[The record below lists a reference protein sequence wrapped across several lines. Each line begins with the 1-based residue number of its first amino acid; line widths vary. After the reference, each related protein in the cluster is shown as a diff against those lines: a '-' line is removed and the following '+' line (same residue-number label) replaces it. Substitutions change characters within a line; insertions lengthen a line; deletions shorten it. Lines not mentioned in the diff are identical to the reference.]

1 VYDFNDKGSRK
12 KEKKMRLDKF
22 LAHVTG
28 NSRSDVKKFLKQKE
42 VRVDGEVVTSPGFH
56 VEVDRHVVTMFED
69 ELFYQKYVYIMMN
82 KPQGYLSATSDGR
95 DATVMELLDTHYDR
109 FDLSIAGRLD
119 KETEGLLI
127 LTNDG
132 QFLHQVITPKKQVYK
147 KYLAQIEGELTKE
160 GIFALENGVVIKD
173 GKDNLFTTAKARVTV
188 MTGGEVEI
196 EICEGKFHQV
206 RRMFASVG
214 CKVIYLKR
222 LAIGGLALDTYLELG
237 EYRELSEEEL
247 HEITKNT

>member
-1 VYDFNDKGSRK
+1 
-12 KEKKMRLDKF
+12 MRLDKF

-28 NSRSDVKKFLKQKE
+28 NSRTDVKKFLKQKE
-42 VRVDGEVVTSPGFH
+42 VRVDGEVVTSASFR
-56 VEVDRHVVTMFED
+56 VDVKNHVVTAFND

-82 KPQGYLSATSDGR
+82 KPQGYLSATKDR
-95 DATVMELLDTHYDR
+95 KDATVMELLDEYYSR

-119 KETEGLLI
+119 KDTEGLLI

-132 QFLHQVITPKKQVYK
+132 RFLHDVITPKKKVYK
-147 KYLAQIEGELTKE
+147 RYVVHIEGKLTADNITTLE
-160 GIFALENGVVIKD
+160 TGIAIRD
-173 GKDNLFTTAKARVTV
+173 GKDVEFTTAPARVNV
-188 MTGGEVEI
+188 VADGKVEI

-222 LAIGGLALDTYLELG
+222 LAIGNLELDKYLELG
-237 EYRELSEEEL
+237 EYKELDEVEL
-247 HEITKNT
+247 NEIKENT

>member
-1 VYDFNDKGSRK
+1 
-12 KEKKMRLDKF
+12 MRLDKF

-42 VRVDGEVVTSPGFH
+42 VRVDGEIVTSAGFH
-56 VEVDRHVVTMFED
+56 VDVDQHVVTVFDD
-69 ELFYQKYVYIMMN
+69 ELFYQKYVYMMMN
-82 KPQGYLSATSDGR
+82 KPQGYLSATKDGQ
-95 DATVMELLDTHYDR
+95 DATVMELLDEYYDR

-119 KETEGLLI
+119 KDTEGLLI

-132 QFLHQVITPKKQVYK
+132 QFLHNIITPKKQVYK
-147 KYLAQIEGELTKE
+147 KYIAHIEDELTTE
-160 GIFALENGVVIKD
+160 NIASLESGVVIKD
-173 GKDNLFTTAKARVTV
+173 GRDALFTTAPAKIRVV
-188 MTGGEVEI
+188 ADGEVEI

-214 CKVIYLKR
+214 CKVVYLKR
-222 LAIGGLALDTYLELG
+222 LAIGRLMLDEYLELG

-247 HEITKNT
+247 NEITKNT